1 MDDLVP
7 SLVDYHCHLDLY
19 PDYEAQFR
27 ACAENR
33 IATLAVTTTPRAWP
47 RNRELAEAFPF
58 VRAGIGLHPQ
68 IVETHAHELSL
79 FERHLPESRHVGEV
93 GLDASPAFYKS
104 YEKQRQVFE
113 AVLTMCAGAG
123 GKIVSIHSVR
133 ATRDVLALVERHLV
147 GTTNRIVMHWFS
159 GSFSEAREAAEMG
172 AYFSINQAMLSK
184 PAGVALVASLPRSR
198 LLTESDGPFTK
209 VGSRPATPLDV
220 AITTRHLAELLGMTA
235 AATQAMLNSNL
246 TTIEAK

>member
-1 MDDLVP
+1 MDDLEP

-27 ACAENR
+27 ACAESR

-93 GLDASPAFYKS
+93 GLDASPSFFKS
-104 YEKQRQVFE
+104 YEKQRQVFDS
-113 AVLTMCAGAG
+113 VLTMCAGAG

-147 GTTNRIVMHWFS
+147 GTTNRFVMHWFS
-159 GSFSEAREAAEMG
+159 GSVSEAKEAAEMG
-172 AYFSINQAMLSK
+172 AYFSINQAMFAK
-184 PAGVALVASLPRSR
+184 PLGIALVASLPRNR
-198 LLTESDGPFTK
+198 LLTESDGPFTR
-209 VGSRPATPLDV
+209 VGSRPSTPHDV
-220 AITTRHLAELLGMTA
+220 AVTTRNLAGLLKMTA
-235 AATQAMLNSNL
+235 AATQAMLNANL
-246 TTIEAK
+246 RKLEVK